1 MILDVLLLGECWFWL
16 GWGAPL
22 EVGCERGTT
31 QHLLDWAAVVSCNG
45 VVLDFPHIRYETG
58 PLVKVHYC

>member
-1 MILDVLLLGECWFWL
+1 MILGVLLLGEWWFWL

-22 EVGCERGTT
+22 EVGCERGTP
-31 QHLLDWAAVVSCNG
+31 QHVLAWAAVVSCTA
-45 VVLDFPHIRYETG
+45 VVLDFTQLPYDTG